1 MVMVMV
7 MIVMVS
13 VAAPRACPGHRLIE
27 KIDFRHWPKGASY
40 RKESNG
46 YYCQYADGRRGGA
59 PGDVGVRDVGTAPA
73 APRLRTPPAH
83 TARTVQHPITA
94 AIPAEGGSCAAR
106 STGLGSQQQDG
117 CTARAAAAGC
127 R

>member
-46 YYCQYADGRRGGA
+46 YYFYIAS
-59 PGDVGVRDVGTAPA
+59 
-73 APRLRTPPAH
+73 TP
-83 TARTVQHPITA
+83 TA
-94 AIPAEGGSCAAR
+94 AVAAR
-106 STGLGSQQQDG
+106 AWRRWST
-117 CTARAAAAGC
+117 
-127 R
+127 